1 MRWRNYHGHCN
12 YCDGRGTIEEFVLKA
27 IELDMAAIGISS
39 HAPVPFETAWTM
51 PGDKLEDY
59 IKEIKFLK
67 EKYKDDIDVLMSL
80 EVDYIPGVA
89 DPGSS
94 LVKSCGLDYVIGS
107 IHFMGLLNDG
117 VYWAIDGAFS
127 ELERGLNEV
136 YNGDSKKVVQEYYRL
151 QREMIHNSAP
161 DIIGHM
167 DKIKMHN
174 KKNLLF
180 DESATWYR
188 DELRHTFEVIKEYGT
203 IVEINT
209 KALFRSDML
218 FPGQDCFMWLKEMDI
233 PVTINSDAHQP
244 DLLLVGFE
252 EVSTMLKEAGIK
264 YLHEFIGGGWKP
276 VKITNYEF

>member
-1 MRWRNYHGHCN
+1 MIQN
-12 YCDGRGTIEEFVLKA
+12 
-27 IELDMAAIGISS
+27 
-39 HAPVPFETAWTM
+39 
-51 PGDKLEDY
+51 
-59 IKEIKFLK
+59 
-67 EKYKDDIDVLMSL
+67 
-80 EVDYIPGVA
+80 
-89 DPGSS
+89 
-94 LVKSCGLDYVIGS
+94 
-107 IHFMGLLNDG
+107 
-117 VYWAIDGAFS
+117 
-127 ELERGLNEV
+127 
-136 YNGDSKKVVQEYYRL
+136 SK
-151 QREMIHNSAP
+151 P

-218 FPGQDCFMWLKEMDI
+218 FPGQEYFKWLKEMDI

-252 EVSTMLKEAGIK
+252 EVTAMLKNAGIK
-264 YLHEFIGGGWKP
+264 YLHEFIGGKWKG
-276 VKITNYEF
+276 VRM